1 MIVQEGVTGIPSG
14 AFNNY
19 PNLEKVSIPSTV
31 EAVGG
36 FAGCSSLK
44 ELHLSEGVKR
54 ILNAAFIGC
63 ALTGVDFP
71 STLESIG
78 LDSFSSTR
86 ITEVRI
92 PPNVTQVDESF
103 YYTPVSR
110 VILEEGRTVIPQTV
124 DFFNDFEDGLEVFIP
139 RSVTEIQWDAD
150 FSYRWNNEKITFY
163 YYKGSPA
170 EAYFNNIIEK
180 YPNTTCKFV
189 ALEEDT
195 SDADVRAFVTR
206 LYENILQRSPDQA
219 GLESWVSVLTSGQES
234 GARVLQNFV
243 GSDEFKER
251 NLSDEEYVQIL
262 YRTCLGREADANGL
276 QSWLAVL
283 DSGLSRTHVLKG
295 FAESA
300 EFSAICQDYGIT
312 RGNVMLT
319 EARDQNESVTKFVVR
334 CYRLC
339 LGREA
344 DVNGLNAWCSQI
356 LNGQNTAKQAA
367 YGFVFS
373 REF

>member
-1 MIVQEGVTGIPSG
+1 MPDFIEFSKCTGT
-14 AFNNY
+14 Y
-19 PNLEKVSIPSTV
+19 
-31 EAVGG
+31 
-36 FAGCSSLK
+36 SSAK
-44 ELHLSEGVKR
+44 
-54 ILNAAFIGC
+54 
-63 ALTGVDFP
+63 
-71 STLESIG
+71 
-78 LDSFSSTR
+78 
-86 ITEVRI
+86 
-92 PPNVTQVDESF
+92 
-103 YYTPVSR
+103 
-110 VILEEGRTVIPQTV
+110 
-124 DFFNDFEDGLEVFIP
+124 FE
-139 RSVTEIQWDAD
+139 
-150 FSYRWNNEKITFY
+150 
-163 YYKGSPA
+163 
-170 EAYFNNIIEK
+170 NIIEK